1 MHLLDYIGILEG
13 TVLLSLI
20 AYEEEMK
27 ANNINVI
34 SKILEPHNNNLYS
47 KSTETSTGVEY

>member
-27 ANNINVI
+27 ANNINAI